1 MRDLTTDDL
10 RVYASLSADHLD
22 RDAWA
27 PVPVELVAVGLLQ
40 SRQSVTDAVARLV
53 AHGSLERKTANIMR
67 GDDVVDSGL
76 DIYRLT

>member
-1 MRDLTTDDL
+1 MSDLTNDDL
-10 RVYASLSADHLD
+10 RLYAHLAND
-22 RDAWA
+22 YLDDESWSPISVDMVAI
-27 PVPVELVAVGLLQ
+27 ELKW
-40 SRQSVTDAVARLV
+40 SRQSVADAVARLV

>member
-1 MRDLTTDDL
+1 MDDLTTDDL
-10 RVYASLSADHLD
+10 RVCASLRADHLD
-22 RDAWA
+22 HDAWA
-27 PVPVELVAVGLLQ
+27 PIPVEVIAVSLLQ

-53 AHGSLERKTANIMR
+53 AHGSLERKTASIMR